1 MKNKRL
7 VNGLQNAALL
17 LLTAS
22 ALFLLLHTPVLH
34 GGWALTSP
42 AASLTPQ
49 PIQETAG
56 ELSAMLGSVHI
67 MVAADSEYGRFGQL
81 CVGEDD
87 LLVQQ
92 VIPLFREAL
101 GSAAELE
108 AAAHQDFQDALA
120 GTAIYVDFNTQ
131 LPLTAVAACLGETAG
146 TDRPIRA
153 IALAAGQVE
162 GVAMYL
168 RSEDGGLFRCATAL
182 PVSAVEAICASV
194 QPNGSSF
201 AYETNYTAL
210 EPYTLLAARVSQPPE
225 LQADLPAG
233 YNHYNLLT
241 ALDFNAHTN
250 FWYTDRDGAVV
261 VEESPRTLRISPD
274 GAVSFTS
281 RGETSS
287 PLYQVHTAGDRAA
300 AREALRAAWHLAE
313 ALTEGAGA
321 SALYLRAV
329 EEREDGWTILFR
341 YQVQGLPVY
350 FSDEE
355 DALSVT
361 VSGGAVT
368 AFSYRCRAYAPSEE
382 TAALLP
388 PAMAQAIASLYP
400 GAGLSI
406 GYVDSGP
413 GEMTAQ
419 WLAR

>member
-87 LLVQQ
+87 PLVQQ

-153 IALAAGQVE
+153 IALAAGQIE
-162 GVAMYL
+162 GVSMYL

-261 VEESPRTLRISPD
+261 VEESPRTLRIGPD
-274 GAVSFTS
+274 GTVLYSGAEPVSL
-281 RGETSS
+281 
-287 PLYQVHTAGDRAA
+287 PLYRVNGSGGRPALP
-300 AREALRAAWHLAE
+300 EVLRAAWNL
-313 ALTEGAGA
+313 A
-321 SALYLRAV
+321 SALTSGTGASTLRLCGV
-329 EEREDGWTILFR
+329 EETESGYEVHFR
-341 YQVQGLPVY
+341 YQVGSVPIC
-350 FSDEE
+350 FPDES

-361 VSGGAVT
+361 ISGTGITGFA
-368 AFSYRCRAYAPSEE
+368 YRCRTYTPLEEAGAP
-382 TAALLP
+382 LLP
-388 PAMAQAIASLYP
+388 PAMAAAIASLHP
-400 GAGLSI
+400 DSGLSLA
-406 GYVDSGP
+406 YVDAGTPQLSP
-413 GEMTAQ
+413 C
-419 WLAR
+419 WLS